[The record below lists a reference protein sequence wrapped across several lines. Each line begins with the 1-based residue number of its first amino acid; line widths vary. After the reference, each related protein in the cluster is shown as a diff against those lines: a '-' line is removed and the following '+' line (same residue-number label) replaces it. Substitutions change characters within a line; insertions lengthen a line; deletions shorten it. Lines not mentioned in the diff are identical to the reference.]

1 MDRVNSALTETQEK
15 MKNEREKLSREALF
29 LIEEKSKLDAGIN
42 EIKRTIV
49 NIQKT
54 LKESVE
60 EEVNK
65 RKKIEDDLEK
75 SLDEIRGKIKEF

>member
-1 MDRVNSALTETQEK
+1 MNVALSETQEK
-15 MKNEREKLSREALF
+15 MKNEREKLSREALM
-29 LIEEKSKLDAGIN
+29 LIEEKNKMDGGIN
-42 EIKRTIV
+42 EIKKTIV

-65 RKKIEDDLEK
+65 RKKIEDDL
-75 SLDEIRGKIKEF
+75 

>member
-1 MDRVNSALTETQEK
+1 MDRVNVALSETQEK
-15 MKNEREKLSREALF
+15 MKNEREKLSREALM
-29 LIEEKSKLDAGIN
+29 LIEEKNKMDGGIN
-42 EIKRTIV
+42 EIKKTIV

-65 RKKIEDDLEK
+65 RKKIEDDL
-75 SLDEIRGKIKEF
+75 

>member
-1 MDRVNSALTETQEK
+1 M
-15 MKNEREKLSREALF
+15 
-29 LIEEKSKLDAGIN
+29 LIEEKNKMDGGIN
-42 EIKRTIV
+42 EIKKTIV

-65 RKKIEDDLEK
+65 RKKIEDDL
-75 SLDEIRGKIKEF
+75 

>member
-1 MDRVNSALTETQEK
+1 MAVDRVNVALSETQEK
-15 MKNEREKLSREALF
+15 MKNEREKLSREALM
-29 LIEEKSKLDAGIN
+29 LIEEKNKMDGGIN
-42 EIKRTIV
+42 EIKKTIV

-65 RKKIEDDLEK
+65 RKKIEDDL
-75 SLDEIRGKIKEF
+75 

>member
-1 MDRVNSALTETQEK
+1 
-15 MKNEREKLSREALF
+15 MKNEREKLSREALM
-29 LIEEKSKLDAGIN
+29 LIEEKNKMDGGIN
-42 EIKRTIV
+42 EIKKTIV

-65 RKKIEDDLEK
+65 RKKI
-75 SLDEIRGKIKEF
+75 